1 LAYILLIAAFTG
13 TAAAIDSAGIGR
25 KRSSLPYKSN
35 YDQRQ
40 MQNQEDDPFLGM
52 LEDMLV
58 EKSMSLSM
66 PMETA
71 TPDMYAY
78 LTYYSDFISCSDL
91 VVTMPIISDVE
102 FTLPALMDLTGSC
115 HDLAV
120 CIIDQESEGC
130 KAVGGADAE
139 RTSARVI
146 VGNDGVYEC
155 DDSTEAA
162 GLNNEQVCN
171 LISPNA
177 CLESSVLPGCF
188 YRYITGSKLSSDMN
202 SNCDEEVEAE
212 DEDVDQYAYLTFNS
226 DDKCTE
232 LAVAKPIKSDNEFT
246 VPLLMD
252 LTGTCDALAACVI
265 DQNSPQCEAVGG
277 ADAELAANKVTVRSD
292 GVYECDES
300 NEAHNEET
308 CNMISSTDCL
318 ESSVLP
324 GCYFKYVTN
333 AKLSDDMSSNC
344 DEESGGPPVSP
355 SSPSTTTP
363 SPPSTG
369 NTVVVAIS
377 WFAIGLT
384 AFLL

>member
-1 LAYILLIAAFTG
+1 MKIFSLIDISQILSTF
-13 TAAAIDSAGIGR
+13 
-25 KRSSLPYKSN
+25 
-35 YDQRQ
+35 
-40 MQNQEDDPFLGM
+40 
-52 LEDMLV
+52 
-58 EKSMSLSM
+58 
-66 PMETA
+66 
-71 TPDMYAY
+71 
-78 LTYYSDFISCSDL
+78 FILFCL
-91 VVTMPIISDVE
+91 LDVE

-155 DDSTEAA
+155 DDSNEAA

-212 DEDVDQYAYLTFNS
+212 DEEVDEYAYLTFNS

-232 LAVAKPIKSDNEFT
+232 LAVAKPIKSGKYHIYIYVVDCCVPYPFSHIFHDSLIADNEFT

-265 DQNSPQCEAVGG
+265 DQSSPQCEAVGG

-308 CNMISSTDCL
+308 CNLIHQRIAL
-318 ESSVLP
+318 KVP
-324 GCYFKYVTN
+324 YF
-333 AKLSDDMSSNC
+333 LD
-344 DEESGGPPVSP
+344 
-355 SSPSTTTP
+355 
-363 SPPSTG
+363 
-369 NTVVVAIS
+369 AIS
-377 WFAIGLT
+377 NM
-384 AFLL
+384 LLMQSSQMI

>member
-1 LAYILLIAAFTG
+1 
-13 TAAAIDSAGIGR
+13 
-25 KRSSLPYKSN
+25 
-35 YDQRQ
+35 
-40 MQNQEDDPFLGM
+40 
-52 LEDMLV
+52 
-58 EKSMSLSM
+58 
-66 PMETA
+66 
-71 TPDMYAY
+71 
-78 LTYYSDFISCSDL
+78 
-91 VVTMPIISDVE
+91 
-102 FTLPALMDLTGSC
+102 MDLTGSC

-155 DDSTEAA
+155 DDSNEAA

-212 DEDVDQYAYLTFNS
+212 DEEVDEYAYLTFNS

-232 LAVAKPIKSDNEFT
+232 LAVAKPIKSGKYHIYIYIYCGLLYCVVTSYPFSHIFHDSLIADNEFT

-265 DQNSPQCEAVGG
+265 DQNSPQCEAV
-277 ADAELAANKVTVRSD
+277 E
-292 GVYECDES
+292 
-300 NEAHNEET
+300 
-308 CNMISSTDCL
+308 
-318 ESSVLP
+318 
-324 GCYFKYVTN
+324 
-333 AKLSDDMSSNC
+333 
-344 DEESGGPPVSP
+344 
-355 SSPSTTTP
+355 
-363 SPPSTG
+363 
-369 NTVVVAIS
+369 
-377 WFAIGLT
+377 GLMPNWQ
-384 AFLL
+384 LIK